1 MSTPKSQLAIEQ
13 PSMRKTRSYQ
23 KKKNNKIF
31 YSKDIEKNPQDGR
44 RGELEIYSN
53 LIFPWMGNA
62 QTRE

>member
-1 MSTPKSQLAIEQ
+1 
-13 PSMRKTRSYQ
+13 MRKTRSYPP
-23 KKKNNKIF
+23 KKKIF

-44 RGELEIYSN
+44 RGALEIYSN

>member
-23 KKKNNKIF
+23 KKKNKIF

-44 RGELEIYSN
+44 RSELEIYSN